1 MLGLVATI
9 FAWIGIGGALVHEKT
24 QEVIVETKIK
34 ETKKWDE
41 ERKKENAKRRELE
54 ELKRAI
60 QTVDN
65 ATSLGLIY
73 DMNFQYKITHIML
86 TSESELDAKCFP
98 DKSIF
103 RGTEYESIIANYI
116 DTRDFNYM
124 LLAAFY
130 HYDSNYIRSL
140 ICCVLNIL
148 GYCYDDDELNYYILR
163 NVYFP
168 MRDTLPYGLS
178 DDLPNSRNDDYWRDK
193 EKDYSF
199 PWYMSGFDKYNIKN
213 NINLSQ
219 STRIELIREA
229 VKNYEAN
236 R

>member
-24 QEVIVETKIK
+24 QEAIVETKIK
-34 ETKKWDE
+34 EAKKWDE

-213 NINLSQ
+213 NINFSQ